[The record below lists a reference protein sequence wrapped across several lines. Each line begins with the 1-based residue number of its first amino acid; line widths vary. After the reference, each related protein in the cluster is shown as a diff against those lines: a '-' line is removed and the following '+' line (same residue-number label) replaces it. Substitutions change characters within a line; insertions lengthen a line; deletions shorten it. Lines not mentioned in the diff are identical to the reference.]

1 MKKFRWC
8 LVALFLVGCHPNIDR
23 QMNITIVNESGIV
36 IKKALLRIHIAEY
49 PAYKGDSIV
58 VSNIQI
64 GKAFDLRY
72 NLEHT
77 EAFSEPS
84 RRIEITFDNPQRT
97 YLQKEVGTFDF
108 RKTFNNFKVIIKP
121 DTIIRQDLRQ

>member
-1 MKKFRWC
+1 M
-8 LVALFLVGCHPNIDR
+8 L
-23 QMNITIVNESGIV
+23 VNESGMA
-36 IKKALLRIHIAEY
+36 IKKAVLRFHIAEY

-77 EAFSEPS
+77 EVFSDLS
-84 RRIEITFDNPQRT
+84 RRIEVTFDNPQRT
-97 YLQKEVGTFDF
+97 YLQSEIGMFSF
-108 RKTFNNFKVIIKP
+108 RKAYSNLKITIKS
-121 DTIIRQDLRQ
+121 DTIIRENLR